1 MMQDFVNF
9 IESHQ
14 GMLTVAFAWLVR
26 EFWTI
31 GAAGGIVGLSR
42 YFVFGIKP
50 AVPAQPEKPLPL
62 EHPPTDLT
70 LTPPT
75 NPK

>member
-1 MMQDFVNF
+1 MIQDAVNF
-9 IESHQ
+9 FEANKV
-14 GMLTVAFAWLVR
+14 TFAVCFAWLVR

-31 GAAGGIVGLSR
+31 GAAGGLVGLYR

-62 EHPPTDLT
+62 INSDLT
-70 LTPPT
+70 TTPPS
-75 NPK
+75 NPQK

>member
-1 MMQDFVNF
+1 MMQDLVSF

-14 GMLTVAFAWLVR
+14 GMLTIAFAWLVR

-31 GAAGGIVGLSR
+31 GAAGGIVGLYR

-50 AVPAQPEKPLPL
+50 AIPAQPEKPLPL
-62 EHPPTDLT
+62 EHPDIAS
-70 LTPPT
+70 TPPKS
-75 NPK
+75 P